1 MPTKEAKVVGV
12 RLACESDIEPIAA
25 NMRESDVIEL
35 RDGIMQ
41 TPLEALSNSF
51 RLSDVCLT
59 VTIGNEPV
67 AMCGVGSFSSD
78 PFFGVIWYLA
88 TDRME
93 KEGGRDLRVLAP
105 RFVNSASLGYAAMG
119 NLIDCRNAKSIKWLQ
134 SLGFQHVKNV
144 INTKNDL
151 QFALMVRYV

>member
-1 MPTKEAKVVGV
+1 MIANGAKIVSV
-12 RLACESDIEPIAA
+12 RLASESDIEPIAA

-67 AMCGVGSFSSD
+67 AMCGVGDLAND
-78 PFFGVIWYLA
+78 PLFGVIWYLA
-88 TDRME
+88 TKRMD
-93 KEGGRDLRVLAP
+93 KEGKHDLRVLAP
-105 RFVNSASLGYAAMG
+105 RFVKSASIGYTAVG
-119 NLIDCRNAKSIKWLQ
+119 NLIDCRNPGSIKWLR
-134 SLGFQHVKNV
+134 SLGFQHIKNV
-144 INTKNDL
+144 VNPKNDL
-151 QFALMVRYV
+151 PFALMVFYV